1 MELELLRFT
10 KNVWGQ
16 EMLLGV
22 SWDLM
27 WGPVAAAA
35 AFIVLHQIIRLT
47 NSNRPTDAPRQ

>member
-1 MELELLRFT
+1 MDLEVLRFT

-27 WGPVAAAA
+27 WVPVAAAA
-35 AFIVLHQIIRLT
+35 AFIVLHQIIRFAK
-47 NSNRPTDAPRQ
+47 SRRAGDASRQ

>member
-1 MELELLRFT
+1 MGFELLRFT

-27 WGPVAAAA
+27 WVPVAAAA
-35 AFIVLHQIIRLT
+35 AFIVVHQIIRFAK
-47 NSNRPTDAPRQ
+47 SRRAGDASRQ